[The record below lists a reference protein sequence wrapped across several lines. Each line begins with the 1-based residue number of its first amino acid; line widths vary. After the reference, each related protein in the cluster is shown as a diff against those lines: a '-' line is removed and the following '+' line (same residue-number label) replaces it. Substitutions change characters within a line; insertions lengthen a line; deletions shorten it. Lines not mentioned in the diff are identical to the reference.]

1 MLTYF
6 LKRDLR
12 DGSIEKA
19 KIPTPDKQ
27 TGEENLKMKTALIL
41 IDIQKDYF
49 PGGRMELV
57 GPLEAGRNAGRL
69 LAVFRAENLPI
80 VHIRHISIGEG
91 AGFFLPNTDGIDF
104 NENVK
109 PLPDETV
116 IEKHYPNSFRETG
129 LAAFLEREG
138 IDRIVAGGM
147 MSHMCVDATVR
158 AASDAGYKCLLAHD
172 ACATRDLN
180 FEGVDVSAKKVHAA
194 FMAAL
199 GSVYAQASSTMKIID
214 ILNRQEKDGQ

>member
-1 MLTYF
+1 M
-6 LKRDLR
+6 R
-12 DGSIEKA
+12 
-19 KIPTPDKQ
+19 
-27 TGEENLKMKTALIL
+27 TALIL

-57 GPLEAGRNAGRL
+57 GPVEASRNAGRL
-69 LAVFRAENLPI
+69 LAAFRGENLPI
-80 VHIRHISIGEG
+80 VHIRHLSVREG

-104 NENVK
+104 NDNVK
-109 PLPDETV
+109 PLPGETV
-116 IEKHYPNSFRETG
+116 IEKNYPNSFRETR

-138 IDRIVAGGM
+138 INRVVVAGM

-158 AASDAGYKCLLAHD
+158 AASDAGYTCLLAHD

-180 FEGVDVSAKKVHAA
+180 FNGVDVPAKKVHAA

-199 GSVYAQASSTMKIID
+199 GFAYAQVANTEDIID
-214 ILNRQEKDGQ
+214 ILKRQQNDGQ

>member
-1 MLTYF
+1 
-6 LKRDLR
+6 
-12 DGSIEKA
+12 
-19 KIPTPDKQ
+19 
-27 TGEENLKMKTALIL
+27 MKTALIL

-57 GPLEAGRNAGRL
+57 GPLEASRNAGRL
-69 LAVFRAENLPI
+69 LAVCRAENRPI
-80 VHIRHISIGEG
+80 VHIRHISVGEG

-104 NENVK
+104 DENVK
-109 PLPDETV
+109 PLHDETV

-138 IDRIVAGGM
+138 IDRVVAVGM
-147 MSHMCVDATVR
+147 MSHICVDATVR

-180 FEGVDVSAKKVHAA
+180 FEGIDVSAKEVHAA

-199 GSVYAQASSTMKIID
+199 SAVYAQVESTRKIID
-214 ILNRQEKDGQ
+214 ILKRQEKDGQ

>member
-1 MLTYF
+1 
-6 LKRDLR
+6 
-12 DGSIEKA
+12 
-19 KIPTPDKQ
+19 
-27 TGEENLKMKTALIL
+27 MKTALIL

-57 GPLEAGRNAGRL
+57 GPLEASRNAGRL
-69 LAVFRAENLPI
+69 LAVCRAENLPI
-80 VHIRHISIGEG
+80 VHVRHISIGEG
-91 AGFFLPNTDGIDF
+91 AGFFLPNTDGIEF

-138 IDRIVAGGM
+138 IDRVVIGGM
-147 MSHMCVDATVR
+147 MSHICVDGTVR
-158 AASDAGYKCLLAHD
+158 AACDAGYKCLLAHD

-180 FEGVDVSAKKVHAA
+180 FDGVDVPAKKVHAA

-199 GSVYAQASSTMKIID
+199 GAVYAQVESTEKIID
-214 ILNRQEKDGQ
+214 ILKRPEKDGQ

>member
-1 MLTYF
+1 MGVRS
-6 LKRDLR
+6 LKGLHFPQ
-12 DGSIEKA
+12 A
-19 KIPTPDKQ
+19 KIFQHQ
-27 TGEENLKMKTALIL
+27 TGQENLKMKTALIL

-57 GPLEAGRNAGRL
+57 GPLEASRNAGRL
-69 LAVFRAENLPI
+69 LAVFRAKNQPI
-80 VHIRHISIGEG
+80 VHIRHLSVGEG

-109 PLPDETV
+109 PQPDETV

-138 IDRIVAGGM
+138 IDRIVVGGM
-147 MSHMCVDATVR
+147 MSHMCVDSTVR
-158 AASDAGYKCLLAHD
+158 AAFDMGYKCLLAHD
-172 ACATRDLN
+172 ACATRGLN
-180 FEGVDVSAKKVHAA
+180 FDGVDVPAKKVHAA

-199 GSVYAQASSTMKIID
+199 GSVCAQVASTEKIID
-214 ILNRQEKDGQ
+214 ILK